1 MTEINNGFKIYSQVL
16 VLKSLKLNIARVLV
30 PLPVSLITRAQAR
43 SLVCEVIKLQNTY
56 TKQKR
61 Q

>member
-30 PLPVSLITRAQAR
+30 PLPVSLVRYITRAQAR
-43 SLVCEVIKLQNTY
+43 IPILNRNDSKVGA
-56 TKQKR
+56 
-61 Q
+61 